1 MPNPQHSDSLVI
13 SASAD
18 DLYDMVADVTRMGE
32 WSPVCKECW
41 WEDGHDGP
49 AVGAWFIGRNV
60 LPDRTWKTR
69 SEVVAAERGREFAF
83 IVGGTYVRWG
93 YTFEPVDGGTRVTE
107 SWAPLP
113 DLETIFQERFGAE
126 ADAQLAD
133 RAEAART
140 GIPATLAAIK
150 RAAESA

>member
-1 MPNPQHSDSLVI
+1 MEQLQHSDSLVI
-13 SASAD
+13 RAAAD

-32 WSPVCKECW
+32 WSPVCTECW

-69 SEVVAAERGREFAF
+69 SEVVVADRGREFAF
-83 IVGGTYVRWG
+83 IVGGSYARWG
-93 YTFEPVDGGTRVTE
+93 YTFEPVDDGTLVTE
-107 SWAPLP
+107 SWNPLP
-113 DLETIFQERFGAE
+113 DLETLFKERFGDE
-126 ADAQLAD
+126 ADAQIED

-140 GIPATLAAIK
+140 GIPVTLAAIK
-150 RAAESA
+150 RRAESA